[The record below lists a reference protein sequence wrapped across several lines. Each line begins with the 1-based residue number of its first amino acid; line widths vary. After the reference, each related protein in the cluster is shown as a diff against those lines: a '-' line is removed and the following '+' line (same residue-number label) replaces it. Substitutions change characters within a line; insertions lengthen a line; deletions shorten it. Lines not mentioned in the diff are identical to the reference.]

1 MVHHQIVGEI
11 SAMRH
16 HLIKLS
22 VNYSDHPARAQLGE
36 GGRGVGVLS
45 GYNHLGVVLS
55 RVFIFYDSI
64 FLRCLTLIYLSFT
77 SQFYNYNLN
86 LDFPLGKERADWYI
100 LNNVQLFN
108 ILTKRGFK
116 SGVEGLLA

>member
-1 MVHHQIVGEI
+1 
-11 SAMRH
+11 MRH

-22 VNYSDHPARAQLGE
+22 VNYCYQPNVLAQLGG

>member
-11 SAMRH
+11 SALRH

-22 VNYSDHPARAQLGE
+22 VNYCDHPARAQLRGG
-36 GGRGVGVLS
+36 GGRGVLS

-86 LDFPLGKERADWYI
+86 LDFPLGKERSDWYI
-100 LNNVQLFN
+100 LNNV
-108 ILTKRGFK
+108 
-116 SGVEGLLA
+116 